1 MKNGGQSIML
11 WFSKNYKK
19 YDCITFFIYL
29 WEKGFRHFFCH
40 YKKGQMNDKK
50 MPKNAEEF
58 ICEYCDFQCYK
69 KSNYAIHLTTRKHK
83 MNDERM
89 TNDDNF
95 TQENADNFICDC
107 GKKYKY
113 RQGLW
118 SHKKKCSQ
126 KPEINVNNREPPT
139 NILTNDIV
147 LALINENKEI
157 QKIFMEERKILMEK
171 ITELSKPQNN
181 TVTNTNSHNNN
192 SNNNFNLNF
201 FLNEQCK
208 DAVNLVDFIDN
219 LKVTVKDLERT
230 GQLGFVEGISKI
242 FIEGLKELDIYK
254 RPIHC
259 TDLKRETVYVRDQ
272 DKWEKENEEKP
283 RLKTAV
289 KKIAV
294 KNIKQLRNW
303 EVENPEFSNVESKKN
318 DEYMVISQNSLG
330 GFNDKEESKYQNT
343 IIKNVLKTA
352 KLPTDESIVPVAH

>member
-1 MKNGGQSIML
+1 M
-11 WFSKNYKK
+11 
-19 YDCITFFIYL
+19 
-29 WEKGFRHFFCH
+29 EKGFRRFFCH
-40 YKKGQMNDKK
+40 YKKGQMNDVFT
-50 MPKNAEEF
+50 PERAEKFYCEF
-58 ICEYCDFQCYK
+58 CNFKCSKDCDWK
-69 KSNYAIHLTTRKHK
+69 RHILTRKHK
-83 MNDERM
+83 KNDERM
-89 TNDDNF
+89 TNDDDF
-95 TQENADNFICDC
+95 TPENADSYICEC
-107 GKKYKY
+107 GNKYKY

-118 SHKKKCSQ
+118 SHKQKCSQ
-126 KPEINVNNREPPT
+126 KPEINVNNREPTSSVST
-139 NILTNDIV
+139 NELV

-157 QKIFMEERKILMEK
+157 QKLFIEERKILMEK

-181 TVTNTNSHNNN
+181 TVSNTNSHNN
-192 SNNNFNLNF
+192 SHNNNFNLNF

-208 DAVNLVDFIDN
+208 DAVNLVDFVDN

-330 GFNDKEESKYQNT
+330 GFNDKDESKYQNT

-352 KLPTDESIVPVAH
+352 KLPTDESVVQANPRPEG

>member
-1 MKNGGQSIML
+1 ML
-11 WFSKNYKK
+11 TKSSKKVAQKYCCEDCNYNTVKK
-19 YDCITFFIYL
+19 RNY
-29 WEKGFRHFFCH
+29 EKHLLTGKHVSLTDVNTKVAQKYCCENCNYNTVKKRNYEKHLLTGKHVSLTDVNTKVAKSSSVYICNICNKS
-40 YKKGQMNDKK
+40 YK
-50 MPKNAEEF
+50 
-58 ICEYCDFQCYK
+58 
-69 KSNYAIHLTTRKHK
+69 SRV
-83 MNDERM
+83 
-89 TNDDNF
+89 
-95 TQENADNFICDC
+95 
-107 GKKYKY
+107 
-113 RQGLW
+113 GLW

-126 KPEINVNNREPPT
+126 QPKEKEEVKSPNSQVITIDVVMEIMRKNTEVQNM
-139 NILTNDIV
+139 
-147 LALINENKEI
+147 LIEQNTK
-157 QKIFMEERKILMEK
+157 LMEK
-171 ITELSKPQNN
+171 ITELSKPHNN
-181 TVTNTNSHNNN
+181 TVTNTNTNSNNSN
-192 SNNNFNLNF
+192 SNNNSFNLNF

-208 DAVNLVDFIDN
+208 DAINLVDFIDN

-230 GQLGFVEGISKI
+230 GQIGFVEGISKI

-303 EVENPEFSNVESKKN
+303 EVENPEFSNVDSKKN

-330 GFNDKEESKYQNT
+330 GLNDKEDVKYENT

-352 KLPTDESIVPVAH
+352 KLPTEESLVSTS

>member
-1 MKNGGQSIML
+1 
-11 WFSKNYKK
+11 
-19 YDCITFFIYL
+19 
-29 WEKGFRHFFCH
+29 
-40 YKKGQMNDKK
+40 MNDIL
-50 MPKNAEEF
+50 MPKNADNF
-58 ICEYCDFQCYK
+58 HCIKCNF
-69 KSNYAIHLTTRKHK
+69 KSSKNSDWERHTATRKHK

-95 TQENADNFICDC
+95 TPENAEQFICEC

-118 SHKKKCSQ
+118 GHKQKCSQ
-126 KPEINVNNREPPT
+126 QPKEKEEVKSPNSQVITMDVVMEIMRKNSEVQNM
-139 NILTNDIV
+139 
-147 LALINENKEI
+147 LIEQNSKLI
-157 QKIFMEERKILMEK
+157 EK
-171 ITELSKPQNN
+171 ITELSKPQTN
-181 TVTNTNSHNNN
+181 TVTNTNTNTNSNNN
-192 SNNNFNLNF
+192 SNNNSFNLNF

-208 DAVNLVDFIDN
+208 DAINLVDFIDN

-303 EVENPEFSNVESKKN
+303 EVENPEFSNVDSKKN

-330 GFNDKEESKYQNT
+330 GLNDKEDVKYQNT

-352 KLPTDESIVPVAH
+352 KLSTEESLVSANQIVGSEGVGSPPP

>member
-1 MKNGGQSIML
+1 M
-11 WFSKNYKK
+11 
-19 YDCITFFIYL
+19 
-29 WEKGFRHFFCH
+29 E
-40 YKKGQMNDKK
+40 
-50 MPKNAEEF
+50 KNANPPLKYS
-58 ICEYCDFQCYK
+58 CEICDFSTRNKQEYTRHI
-69 KSNYAIHLTTRKHK
+69 STRKHK
-83 MNDERM
+83 KNAEGDKR
-89 TNDDNF
+89 DI
-95 TQENADNFICDC
+95 ENAPKNPPKYSCDICNFITGNKYDYTRHISTAKHKKNAEGDIKRIEKNPPPSTGFNCSC
-107 GKKYKY
+107 GKIYAVY
-113 RQGLW
+113 GSLW
-118 SHKKKCSQ
+118 RHKKTCDRK
-126 KPEINVNNREPPT
+126 KNVDNREPPA

-157 QKIFMEERKILMEK
+157 QKLFMEERKILIEK
-171 ITELSKPQNN
+171 ITELSKPQTNM
-181 TVTNTNSHNNN
+181 VTNTNSNN
-192 SNNNFNLNF
+192 SNNNNNNSFNLNF

-208 DAVNLVDFIDN
+208 DAINLVDFIDN

-230 GQLGFVEGISKI
+230 GQIGFVEGISKI

-303 EVENPEFSNVESKKN
+303 EVENPEFSNVDSKKN

-330 GFNDKEESKYQNT
+330 GLSDKEDVKYENT

-352 KLPTDESIVPVAH
+352 KLPTEESLVSTS

>member
-1 MKNGGQSIML
+1 MEIMRKNTEVQNML
-11 WFSKNYKK
+11 IEQNSK
-19 YDCITFFIYL
+19 
-29 WEKGFRHFFCH
+29 
-40 YKKGQMNDKK
+40 
-50 MPKNAEEF
+50 
-58 ICEYCDFQCYK
+58 
-69 KSNYAIHLTTRKHK
+69 
-83 MNDERM
+83 
-89 TNDDNF
+89 
-95 TQENADNFICDC
+95 
-107 GKKYKY
+107 
-113 RQGLW
+113 
-118 SHKKKCSQ
+118 
-126 KPEINVNNREPPT
+126 
-139 NILTNDIV
+139 
-147 LALINENKEI
+147 
-157 QKIFMEERKILMEK
+157 LMEK
-171 ITELSKPQNN
+171 IAELSKPQNN
-181 TVTNTNSHNNN
+181 TVSNSHNNN
-192 SNNNFNLNF
+192 SNNQNNNFNLNF

-208 DAVNLVDFIDN
+208 DAVNLVDFVDN

-303 EVENPEFSNVESKKN
+303 EVENPEFSNVESIKN

-352 KLPTDESIVPVAH
+352 KLPTDESVVPANPTPRVELATTPVI